1 MNVKGIL
8 KLERQIY
15 PYQFNDIK
23 VHIAHLFSAYKSVN
37 DLNTIASIKQMTKEQ
52 IYNTF
57 YETDETIIYAVEKL
71 MYMQISKEQVEKVL
85 ETLQT
90 YVIPF
95 EQPSNKQIE
104 KVFRKIKKLKAP
116 FISNEVLL
124 ESTYI
129 GWNDL
134 ASNRKFIIYYDA
146 QGRFNG
152 FYGDISHQTVKGF
165 CAICNKESN
174 VALFMRKIRTSSDG
188 QYTKKGDYICYD
200 STKCNQQLS
209 DITQFYHFINK
220 IHA

>member
-1 MNVKGIL
+1 M
-8 KLERQIY
+8 ERQIY

-71 MYMQISKEQVEKVL
+71 MYMQISKEQV
-85 ETLQT
+85 
-90 YVIPF
+90 
-95 EQPSNKQIE
+95 E

-174 VALFMRKIRTSSDG
+174 VALFMRKTRTSSDG
-188 QYTKKGDYICYD
+188 QYTKKEDYICYD

-209 DITQFYHFINK
+209 DITQFYRFINK

>member
-71 MYMQISKEQVEKVL
+71 MYMQISKEQVEKV
-85 ETLQT
+85 
-90 YVIPF
+90 
-95 EQPSNKQIE
+95 
-104 KVFRKIKKLKAP
+104 FRKIKKLKAP

-174 VALFMRKIRTSSDG
+174 VALFMRKTRTSSDG
-188 QYTKKGDYICYD
+188 QYTKKEDYICYD

-209 DITQFYHFINK
+209 DITQFYRFINK